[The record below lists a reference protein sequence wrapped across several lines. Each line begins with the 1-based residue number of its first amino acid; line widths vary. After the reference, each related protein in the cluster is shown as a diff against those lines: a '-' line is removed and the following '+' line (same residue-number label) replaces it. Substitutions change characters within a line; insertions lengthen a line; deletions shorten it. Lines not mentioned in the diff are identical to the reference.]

1 MEILTL
7 AAKILAGNRRDPLE
21 VAAAAARE
29 STDMDILNIQKEER
43 RKKKKKKRRKEG
55 NRGIQPQD
63 LLPTERRVKDII
75 NNEGEPVFHRRML
88 PELVTARPRPPGRQ
102 KKKKK
107 KTQIKER
114 KKTRAKGQRKD
125 DKGGRCITIMITITT
140 ITIKKKKK

>member
-21 VAAAAARE
+21 VAAAAARD

-107 KTQIKER
+107 KNTKKIKKE
-114 KKTRAKGQRKD
+114 
-125 DKGGRCITIMITITT
+125 DKGKGT
-140 ITIKKKKK
+140 KEG